1 MSKALYITD
10 IVITARRK
18 REVLKIHKILHP
30 VILTEDGRIPP
41 EDLNQQLRMMV
52 KDRVKKFDEWTYS
65 YEVLRYVFSSKL
77 YGDRL

>member
-10 IVITARRK
+10 IVITVRRK

>member
-1 MSKALYITD
+1 MSKALYIAD

-18 REVLKIHKILHP
+18 REVLKVHKILHP

-41 EDLNQQLRMMV
+41 EDLNRQLRMMV

>member
-1 MSKALYITD
+1 MSKALYIAD
-10 IVITARRK
+10 IAITARRK
-18 REVLKIHKILHP
+18 REVLKIHKILYP

-41 EDLNQQLRMMV
+41 DDLNQQLRMLV

>member
-30 VILTEDGRIPP
+30 VILTENGRIPP
-41 EDLNQQLRMMV
+41 EDLNQQLRMLV
-52 KDRVKKFDEWTYS
+52 KDRVQKFDEWTYS

>member
-41 EDLNQQLRMMV
+41 EDLNQQLRMLV

>member
-30 VILTEDGRIPP
+30 VILTENGRIPP
-41 EDLNQQLRMMV
+41 DDLNQQLRMLV

>member
-41 EDLNQQLRMMV
+41 EDLNRQLRMMV

-77 YGDRL
+77 YRDRL

>member
-30 VILTEDGRIPP
+30 VILTENGRIPP
-41 EDLNQQLRMMV
+41 EDLNQQLRMLV

>member
-1 MSKALYITD
+1 MNKALYITD
-10 IVITARRK
+10 IAITARRK

-41 EDLNQQLRMMV
+41 DELDRQLRMLV
-52 KDRVKKFDEWTYS
+52 KDRIKKFDEWTYS

-77 YGDRL
+77 YGEHL